1 VKENLVMKVMR
12 LNWSMKKNIKY
23 LILNT
28 LVIGILWGLAIEITV
43 QWFTNTILIMGFMDF
58 MLLLVSGVYLVILSI
73 KLEKNA

>member
-1 VKENLVMKVMR
+1 MKENLVMKVMR